1 MPNDLLQRAATSSAT
16 LVREPQKDAPA
27 SSAELASE
35 LQRIETTEKAAQ
47 DRRNQ
52 EEFARQRELARFD

>member
-1 MPNDLLQRAATSSAT
+1 MPNDLLQRAATPNAT
-16 LVREPQKDAPA
+16 PVTQPQKDAPA

-35 LQRIETTEKAAQ
+35 MQRIETTERAAQ

-52 EEFARQRELARFD
+52 EALARQRELARFD

>member
-1 MPNDLLQRAATSSAT
+1 MPNDLLQRAATSAAT
-16 LVREPQKDAPA
+16 PVTEPQKDAPA

-35 LQRIETTEKAAQ
+35 MQRIETTEKAAQ

-52 EEFARQRELARFD
+52 EELARQRELARFD